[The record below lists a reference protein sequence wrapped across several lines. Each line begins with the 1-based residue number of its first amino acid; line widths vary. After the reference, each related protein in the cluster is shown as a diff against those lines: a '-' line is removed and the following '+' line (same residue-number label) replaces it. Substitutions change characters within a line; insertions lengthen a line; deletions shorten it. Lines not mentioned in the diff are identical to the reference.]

1 MLSIEILSKPFTE
14 IKSISFEYGRQ
25 IIMPLDKL
33 GVQGLGE
40 KSYFQL
46 YFIETSFFYF
56 VDVQWSH
63 R

>member
-1 MLSIEILSKPFTE
+1 MLNIEILSKPFTE

-40 KSYFQL
+40 KKVIPSYIL
-46 YFIETSFFYF
+46 
-56 VDVQWSH
+56 
-63 R
+63 